1 MPNTESMKLLGAAEK
16 KKYLLEIKSKLG
28 LGAMEANVNFIIK
41 SISTKIVHSIFLSSE
56 NEMNQKNVNFLI
68 STLEDISQVLTSEE
82 VWLMGKLFWR
92 EK

>member
-1 MPNTESMKLLGAAEK
+1 MKLLGAAEK

-82 VWLMGKLFWR
+82 VWLMGKLLWR